1 MRGENMNNRSN
12 AVCFLALAL
21 LAALP
26 AAAQTQAWKPEHNV
40 ELVIPTAAGSGSDR
54 TGRLIQSLMQD
65 KKLVEQ
71 SVTVVNKPGGGG
83 AIGLNYVVQ
92 QTEPGLHFLVTS
104 PTLLTNHILGK
115 TAVTYRDLTPV
126 AVIGADFVAFSV
138 RADSPI
144 KTGMDL
150 VERLKKDTAGTTFA
164 LANALGNH
172 NHIAIGELALAVG
185 ADIKSLKVVVFNS
198 SGQVA
203 TSLLGGHVDVISSPA
218 SQVVEHARS
227 GKLRIIA
234 VASERRLSGALSS
247 IPTWKEQGVSAV
259 SANWRNVVGTKGM
272 SDAQVAYW
280 DRVFA
285 RLVEQPEWKQAAEKS
300 LTENIYLDSAET
312 RKQLDQLYKQLT
324 VTLRGLGLAK

>member
-1 MRGENMNNRSN
+1 MISRSSVSRFIVVALSWLAWP
-12 AVCFLALAL
+12 AV
-21 LAALP
+21 AATW
-26 AAAQTQAWKPEHNV
+26 APEHNV

-65 KKLVEQ
+65 KKLVD
-71 SVTVVNKPGGGG
+71 SPVTVVNKPGGGG
-83 AIGLNYVVQ
+83 TIGLTYITQ
-92 QTEPGLHFLVTS
+92 QKETGHHFLVTS

-115 TAVTYRDLTPV
+115 TTVTYRDLTPI

-144 KTGMDL
+144 KSGADL
-150 VERLKKDTAGTTFA
+150 VDRLKKDSASVNFA

-172 NHIAIGELALAVG
+172 NHIAIGEVALAVG

-203 TSLLGGHVDVISSPA
+203 TSLLGGHVDVIASPA
-218 SQVVEHARS
+218 SQVVQHARS
-227 GKLRIIA
+227 GKVRIIA

-280 DRVFA
+280 DKVFA
-285 RLVEQPEWKQAAEKS
+285 QLVQQPEWKQANEKS
-300 LTENIYLDSAET
+300 LTENLYLNGAET
-312 RKQLDQLYKQLT
+312 RKQLDQLYQQLT
-324 VTLRGLGLAK
+324 VTLRELGLAK